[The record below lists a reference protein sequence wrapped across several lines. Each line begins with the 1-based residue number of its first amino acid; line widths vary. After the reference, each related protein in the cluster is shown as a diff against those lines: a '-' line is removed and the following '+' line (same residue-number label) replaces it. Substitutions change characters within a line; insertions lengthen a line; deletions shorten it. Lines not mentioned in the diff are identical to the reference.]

1 MCGWLSQDGKPGSE
15 LLSSHVEV
23 SNPDSSSPFRI
34 QQNYLTSVASF
45 GLGGSWYPHSLYR
58 YRHLNRPEAPLH
70 PTRPCRTWSPGWA
83 CSITV
88 RPRSSTYSRGSCK
101 KGKATGRPSTWRRRE
116 AGGGATS
123 GQRRGKRGTDLPRV
137 LGSTHRDRPGL
148 QQPHGH
154 VSQQH
159 GHLVGPGHAAPAP
172 VIVGHV
178 HAAAW
183 EAQMQWSAGTG
194 VRGQGEGRGSCAPKV
209 PSTAVLGQHVAAAA
223 LEVQQAAVE
232 GAVMRV
238 SEGHAGSGP
247 GQAAGAAAAGT
258 QGGGLVLASAPDTVR
273 HAALPAVPHAKP
285 PGGRRIARKAPG
297 LLGLL
302 LAGSERH
309 LVASSGTARPGSPAS
324 SFPGA
329 PRGAVPSGHPSHL
342 FRQRHS
348 RARRRAAGSAGSGSS
363 RRRLRRSN
371 WCRRPRP
378 SAPRRPPAGPGAR
391 TTGRG
396 LRGQ

>member
-1 MCGWLSQDGKPGSE
+1 MRGWLSQDCKPGSE
-15 LLSSHVEV
+15 LLSSHAEV

-34 QQNYLTSVASF
+34 QQNSLTSVASF

-70 PTRPCRTWSPGWA
+70 PTRPGRTWSPGWA

-123 GQRRGKRGTDLPRV
+123 GQWRGKRRTDFPRV
-137 LGSTHRDRPGL
+137 LGFTHRDRPAL

-178 HAAAW
+178 HAVTW

-209 PSTAVLGQHVAAAA
+209 ASTAVLGQHVAAAA

-247 GQAAGAAAAGT
+247 GQAAGTAAAGT

-273 HAALPAVPHAKP
+273 HAEP
-285 PGGRRIARKAPG
+285 PGARRIAGEAPG
-297 LLGLL
+297 L
-302 LAGSERH
+302 
-309 LVASSGTARPGSPAS
+309 TPGGGVRAPPRGYFGNCTTRASPAS
-324 SFPGA
+324 FFPGA
-329 PRGAVPSGHPSHL
+329 PRGAVPSGHPSHRL
-342 FRQRHS
+342 RQQHS

-363 RRRLRRSN
+363 RRRLRRSS
-371 WCRRPRP
+371 WYRRPRP